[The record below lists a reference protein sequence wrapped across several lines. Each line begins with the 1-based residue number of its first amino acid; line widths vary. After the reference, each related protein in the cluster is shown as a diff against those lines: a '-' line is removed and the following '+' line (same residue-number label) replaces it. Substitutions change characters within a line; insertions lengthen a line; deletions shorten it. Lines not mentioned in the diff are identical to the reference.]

1 MTRILVNALHAKSGG
16 GITYLRAMVPRL
28 AARPDV
34 EVHLCLHA
42 SQRDLF
48 PEGGLGPAVHH
59 WLDHPMSFWG
69 QHWHEQVQVPR
80 LARRIGADVTFSP
93 ANYGPLLAGRT
104 VVLLRNALTVATVDR
119 RPSKLLYWLL
129 VYLATAASLLACR
142 RAIAVSSYARK
153 AAAGPLMDG
162 LVGRKI
168 SIVPHGVDPSFAP
181 PVDGR
186 TRESFLLA
194 VSDIYIQ
201 KNLHRLLE
209 AFARLAPRFPE
220 TRLLIAGKP
229 LDAAYFEGLRGQ
241 VAALGLDD
249 RVEFLG
255 HRKADQL
262 ADLYRRCRVFAFPST
277 VESFGNPLAEALACG
292 ASVACS
298 NAAAMPEVAGD
309 AALYFPPE
317 DVAAMAD
324 ALTRLLESPDLRAE
338 MSARALRRASRY
350 SWDRAADAT
359 LAVLREAAGR

>member
-28 AARPDV
+28 AVMPGT

-42 SQRDLF
+42 NQRDLF
-48 PEGGLGPAVHH
+48 PEGSLGPVRHH
-59 WLDHPMSFWG
+59 WLDYPMSFWG
-69 QHWHEQVQVPR
+69 QHWHEQVLVPR

-93 ANYGPLLAGRT
+93 ANYGPLLVRHG

-119 RPSKLLYWLL
+119 RPAKLLYWLL
-129 VYLATAASLLACR
+129 VYLATAASLVTCR
-142 RAIAVSSYARK
+142 RAIAVSTYARK

-168 SIVPHGVDPSFAP
+168 TIVPHGVAPTFAP
-181 PVDGR
+181 PEAGE

-209 AFARLAPRFPE
+209 AFARIAARFPD

-229 LDAAYFEGLRGQ
+229 LDAAYFGGLKAQ

-255 HRKADQL
+255 HRTADRL
-262 ADLYRRCRVFAFPST
+262 ADLYRRCRVFVFPST

-292 ASVACS
+292 APVACS

-324 ALTRLLESPDLRAE
+324 ALARLLDSPDLRAE
-338 MSARALRRASRY
+338 MGARALRQAARY
-350 SWDRAADAT
+350 SWDRTAEAT
-359 LAVLREAAGR
+359 LAVLEQAAGG